1 MFDIKDVIPEVFWPA
16 NWVWWW
22 AMFAPSILFLS
33 LLWVMGISGTGW
45 LICIWVGIFAVL
57 SLEFAA
63 AFWKVLM
70 RMGMALTV
78 VALITGVSASLMMAD
93 DTGQATQTV
102 VRMNQLAFVPFLL
115 TGFLAC
121 TAAGILALFR
131 DDT

>member
-1 MFDIKDVIPEVFWPA
+1 MFDIKDVIPEIFWPA
-16 NWVWWW
+16 SWFWWW

-33 LLWVMGISGTGW
+33 LLWVMGISGAGW
-45 LICIWVGIFAVL
+45 LICVWTGIFAVL

-78 VALITGVSASLMMAD
+78 VALAVGVTASLMAGED
-93 DTGQATQTV
+93 SSQATQTIL
-102 VRMNQLAFVPFLL
+102 RMNRLAFVPFMLC
-115 TGFLAC
+115 GFLAC